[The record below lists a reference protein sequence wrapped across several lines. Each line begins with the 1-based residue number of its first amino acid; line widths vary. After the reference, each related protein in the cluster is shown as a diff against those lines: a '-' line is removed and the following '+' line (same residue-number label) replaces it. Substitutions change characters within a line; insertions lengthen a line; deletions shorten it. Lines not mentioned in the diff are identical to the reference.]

1 MSACRRLRRRPYRQS
16 RRRPRHRLRRRAHR
30 RKTQQMAR
38 IAPLFKG
45 YTSVISF
52 WDPHSTLYVSC
63 LLCTTGRRPEPP
75 VQHTTYTLNC

>member
-38 IAPLFKG
+38 IAPQFKG
-45 YTSVISF
+45 YTMCDILLGSSF
-52 WDPHSTLYVSC
+52 NSLCILLALYN
-63 LLCTTGRRPEPP
+63 R
-75 VQHTTYTLNC
+75 QAA